1 MPAPDAE
8 FEMEALIII
17 LVIGWGLY
25 QYNKFNTRNGAE
37 TVRAYLFL
45 KMIDSGFSREEARN
59 RTHDIVVSNL
69 DTRIIRDAMAYVKE
83 AQGGMQFPLI
93 RTAYA
98 QGMTSRLPAW
108 YRSIIQ
114 V

>member
-1 MPAPDAE
+1 
-8 FEMEALIII
+8 MEVLIII

-25 QYNKFNTRNGAE
+25 QYNKFNIRNGAE

-45 KMIDSGFSREEARN
+45 YMIENGISPEEARA
-59 RTHDIVVSNL
+59 RTHDIIVSDL

-83 AQGGMQFPLI
+83 AQGGMQFPMI
-93 RTAYA
+93 RAAYA
-98 QGMTSRLPAW
+98 QGMTSRLPGW